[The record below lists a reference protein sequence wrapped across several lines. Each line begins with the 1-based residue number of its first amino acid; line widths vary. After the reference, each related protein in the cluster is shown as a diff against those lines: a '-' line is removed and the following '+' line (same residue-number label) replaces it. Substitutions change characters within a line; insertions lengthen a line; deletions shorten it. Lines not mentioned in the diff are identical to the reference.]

1 MQHTIYREGAM
12 AGPVI
17 SKSKFLWGMQCSRLF
32 WFAFNQRDSIPPPEP
47 ELLDLFSRGHGVG
60 RRARSMFPGGIEIA
74 PDTYD
79 VYRVAQ
85 ASALA
90 LAARRP
96 LFEAGFIHQGTFAR
110 ADILVPF
117 GHRGWDLIEVKAST
131 GVHDVHL
138 EDLALQRH
146 VYEGAG
152 LLIRRC
158 FIMHC
163 AAGMDPET
171 EPDVRRS
178 FVLADVTARVSERQ
192 RSTPERLTALRD
204 VIGQT
209 AAPEIPTGPHCH
221 APYDCPLLTVCTPR
235 QHGNALLSSHA
246 PDGARIT
253 R

>member
-1 MQHTIYREGAM
+1 M

-17 SKSKFLWGMQCSRLF
+17 SKSKFLWGMQCSKLF
-32 WFAFNQRDSIPPPEP
+32 WFAFNQRDAIPPPEP
-47 ELLDLFSRGHGVG
+47 ELLDRFSHGHGVG

-74 PDTYD
+74 PDIYD
-79 VYRVAQ
+79 VHRVAQ

-96 LFEAGFIHQGTFAR
+96 LFEAGFIHHGTFAR

-117 GHRGWDLIEVKAST
+117 GHRGWDLIEVKSST
-131 GVHDVHL
+131 AVHDVHL

-152 LLIRRC
+152 LMIRRC

-178 FVLADVTARVSERQ
+178 FVLADVTARVCELQ
-192 RSTPERLTALRD
+192 RSIPPRLAALRD
-204 VIGQT
+204 VIGQA
-209 AAPEIPTGPHCH
+209 AAPDIPTGSQCH
-221 APYDCPLLTVCTPR
+221 VPYDCPLLSVCASRQQRSAPLPSHPR
-235 QHGNALLSSHA
+235 FGSPIN
-246 PDGARIT
+246 R
-253 R
+253 

>member
-1 MQHTIYREGAM
+1 M
-12 AGPVI
+12 AIPII

-32 WFAFNQRDSIPPPEP
+32 WFAFNQRDAIPPPEP
-47 ELLDLFSRGHGVG
+47 ELLDRFSLGHGVG

-79 VYRVAQ
+79 VHRVAQ

-96 LFEAGFIHQGTFAR
+96 LFEAGFIHHGTFAR

-117 GHRGWDLIEVKAST
+117 GHREWDLIEVKAST

-138 EDLALQRH
+138 EDIALQRH

-152 LLIRRC
+152 LQIRRS

-171 EPDVRRS
+171 EPDVHRS
-178 FVLADVTARVSERQ
+178 FVLADVTARVCGHQ
-192 RSTPERLTALRD
+192 RSIPERLAALRGI
-204 VIGQT
+204 IGQT
-209 AAPEIPTGPHCH
+209 SAPDVAPGPHCH
-221 APYDCPLLTVCTPR
+221 DPYGCPLLPVCSAR
-235 QHGNALLSSHA
+235 QRRNDPLLSHSRT
-246 PDGARIT
+246 GAKPGH
-253 R
+253 